1 MHPFLSNADLCSY
14 KSLSPFTNVGEL
26 NRAIRRHLYVHSHEL
41 TENAVAVFKLIAR
54 HAVKTV
60 GVAFLKYEVMAAQVG
75 VSSSTVKRIIRVLKE
90 RQMIE
95 VHRTVRQRGKV
106 RGGYGHNVFV
116 IVDPSTD
123 PSEMNHRSIPE
134 NTDASNVQPEQKE
147 NEALSFEAN
156 SLSEKKEPIRNTR
169 KAVANEKFDASF
181 VPTHVPPLFVTAA
194 KPFYDAEGI
203 YRLWGRAVSAY
214 KYINTDAD
222 PMEEAIVHSIVQAF
236 KGAMFMQKTGRLR
249 GSLAG
254 YFYGACKRIF
264 ERVYEEELDELWQ
277 ERMHNIREGDLP
289 AWLTAE

>member
-1 MHPFLSNADLCSY
+1 MCPNLSNADLCSY
-14 KSLSPFTNVGEL
+14 KSLSPFTNVEEL
-26 NRAIRRHLYVHSHEL
+26 NRAIRIHLYAHSHEL

-60 GVAFLKYEVMAAQVG
+60 GVAFLKYDVMATHLG

-90 RQMIE
+90 RQMID
-95 VHRTVRQRGKV
+95 VYRTVRQRGKV
-106 RGGYGHNVFV
+106 RGGYGHNVFL

-123 PSEMNHRSIPE
+123 PSEMNHRSNPE

-147 NEALSFEAN
+147 TEALSFEAG
-156 SLSEKKEPIRNTR
+156 SLSEKKEPR
-169 KAVANEKFDASF
+169 KAVANEKLDASF
-181 VPTHVPPLFVTAA
+181 VPAHVPPLFVTAA
-194 KPFYDAEGI
+194 QPFYDAEYI
-203 YRLWGRAVSAY
+203 YNLWGRAVSAY

-222 PMEEAIVHSIVQAF
+222 LMEDDIVHAIVQAF

-264 ERVYEEELDELWQ
+264 EQIYQEELDELWQ
-277 ERMHNIREGDLP
+277 QRTHNIREEDLP
-289 AWLTAE
+289 GWLTAD